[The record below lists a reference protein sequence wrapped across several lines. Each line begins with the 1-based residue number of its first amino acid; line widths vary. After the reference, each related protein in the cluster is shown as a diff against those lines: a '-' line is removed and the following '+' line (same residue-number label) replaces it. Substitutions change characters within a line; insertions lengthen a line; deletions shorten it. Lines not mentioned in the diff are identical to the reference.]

1 MTVSSSDKKKLLR
14 LVSYVHI
21 MTITLLRHRLFHL
34 AEDRIPH
41 FITKHKNTELQ
52 TAVFKNV
59 IKNTLRTF
67 EAQKGVKFK
76 NIEPELKNN
85 WFL

>member
-1 MTVSSSDKKKLLR
+1 MFFLLR

-21 MTITLLRHRLFHL
+21 MTITLHY
-34 AEDRIPH
+34 
-41 FITKHKNTELQ
+41 KNTELQ

-76 NIEPELKNN
+76 NIEPELKITGSYKK
-85 WFL
+85 